1 MKTHDPFAI
10 IQYFSGSLGL
20 HVASLVILS
29 TRLLTHEEDL
39 NDKVREN
46 VMVLLFAN
54 IVAIVGILGN
64 LYLKIQFKNASEK

>member
-10 IQYFSGSLGL
+10 VQYFSGSLGL
-20 HVASLVILS
+20 HVASLIILS
-29 TRLLTHEEDL
+29 MRLYTNEDSI
-39 NDKVREN
+39 NDIVKEN

>member
-20 HVASLVILS
+20 HVASLIILS
-29 TRLLTHEEDL
+29 MRLYTNEDSI
-39 NDKVREN
+39 NGIVKEN

>member
-10 IQYFSGSLGL
+10 VQYFSGSLGL
-20 HVASLVILS
+20 HVASLIILS
-29 TRLLTHEEDL
+29 MRLYTNEDSI
-39 NDKVREN
+39 NGIVKEN